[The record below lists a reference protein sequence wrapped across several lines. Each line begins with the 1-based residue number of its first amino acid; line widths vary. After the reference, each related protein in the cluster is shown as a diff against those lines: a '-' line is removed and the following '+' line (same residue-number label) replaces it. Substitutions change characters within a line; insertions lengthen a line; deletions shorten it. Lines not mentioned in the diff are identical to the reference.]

1 MSNTQEGYGRRPRS
15 RIESFVDLIF
25 GLSLSV
31 GAIALISSS
40 PPSSPAELDG
50 HILAFLFIFA
60 FLITS
65 WMIYTYQMSVLPVE
79 TRLVT
84 SLTVI
89 MLALVALIP
98 YLLNNVEF
106 VNQSLGSGVSMALQ
120 NYASSLFAIDLAGIL
135 AILATFSHV
144 ISIEEK
150 NLVAPELARIFR
162 QSRNVQLGLAVLMVI
177 SLVPVFWNTTAF
189 GIPARLYIWL
199 VPVVVYW
206 VRRFRQ
212 R

>member
-1 MSNTQEGYGRRPRS
+1 MSETQEGYGRRPRS
-15 RIESFVDLIF
+15 RIETFVDLIF

-31 GAIALISSS
+31 GAIALISSAPPTS
-40 PPSSPAELDG
+40 PSDLDG
-50 HILAFLFIFA
+50 HILAFIFIFA

-65 WMIYTYQMSVLPVE
+65 WMIYTYQMSVLPIE

-84 SLTVI
+84 FLNVI

-106 VNQSLGSGVSMALQ
+106 VNQGLSTSDSTGIR
-120 NYASSLFAIDLAGIL
+120 NYASSLFAVDLAGIL

-150 NLVAPELARIFR
+150 NLVTPEIARVFR
-162 QSRNVQLGLAVLMVI
+162 QSRNVQFALSVLMIV
-177 SLVPVFWNTTAF
+177 SLAPVFWNYTAF
-189 GIPARLYIWL
+189 GIPLRLYIWL

-212 R
+212 Q

>member
-1 MSNTQEGYGRRPRS
+1 MSNTQEGHGRRPRS

-50 HILAFLFIFA
+50 HILAFLFVFA

-84 SLTVI
+84 SLNVI
-89 MLALVALIP
+89 MLALVAIIP

-106 VNQSLGSGVSMALQ
+106 VNQALGPGASSALQ

-150 NLVAPELARIFR
+150 NLVVPELARIFR

-177 SLVPVFWNTTAF
+177 SLAPVFWNTTVF
-189 GIPARLYIWL
+189 GIPARIYIWL

-212 R
+212 K

>member
-1 MSNTQEGYGRRPRS
+1 MSASQEGYGRRPRS
-15 RIESFVDLIF
+15 RIETFVDLIF

-31 GAIALISSS
+31 GAIALISSA
-40 PPSSPAELDG
+40 PPTSPAELNG
-50 HILAFLFIFA
+50 HILAFIFIFA

-65 WMIYTYQMSVLPVE
+65 WMIYTYQMSVLPIE

-84 SLTVI
+84 FLNVV

-106 VNQSLGSGVSMALQ
+106 VNTSLSRSDSSAIRD
-120 NYASSLFAIDLAGIL
+120 YSSSLFAIDLAGIL
-135 AILATFSHV
+135 FILATFSHV

-150 NLVAPELARIFR
+150 KLVEPEIAKIFR
-162 QSRNVQLGLAVLMVI
+162 QSRNVQAALAVLMII
-177 SLVPVFWNTTAF
+177 SLAPFFWNNSAF
-189 GIPARLYIWL
+189 GIPLRLYIWL

-212 R
+212 Q

>member
-31 GAIALISSS
+31 GAIVLISSS
-40 PPSSPAELDG
+40 PPSSPGELDG
-50 HILAFLFIFA
+50 HILAFLFVFA

-84 SLTVI
+84 FLNVI
-89 MLALVALIP
+89 MLALVAIIP

-106 VNQSLGSGVSMALQ
+106 VNQALDPGASSALQ

-135 AILATFSHV
+135 TILATFSHV

-150 NLVAPELARIFR
+150 KLVAQELAGIFR

-177 SLVPVFWNTTAF
+177 SLAPVFWNTTVF
-189 GIPARLYIWL
+189 GIPARIYIWL

-212 R
+212 K